1 MIAVIVEDERDQ
13 RNSVRDALEGAGWT
27 VELAEDGIAAL
38 GRIRRVEPDVILLDL
53 RMPHLDGIEM
63 LKMLRSGGAGREIP
77 VIVTTGMKEVDPSV
91 RLLADY
97 VLVKPFGS
105 DELAVALA
113 SCASRHSTRDASV
126 STGGRC

>member
-1 MIAVIVEDERDQ
+1 MIAFVVEDERDQ
-13 RNSVRDALEGAGWT
+13 RNSVRDALEEAGWT

-53 RMPHLDGIEM
+53 RMPHLGGIEM

-77 VIVTTGMKEVDPSV
+77 VIVTTGMQVDLSV

-105 DELAVALA
+105 AELAVALA
-113 SCASRHSTRDASV
+113 SCASRRSTSDSSA
-126 STGGRC
+126 STGGWC

>member
-1 MIAVIVEDERDQ
+1 MIAFVVEDERDQ

-38 GRIRRVEPDVILLDL
+38 GRIRRVEPDVIPLDL

-63 LKMLRSGGAGREIP
+63 LKMLRSTAAGRGIP
-77 VIVTTGMKEVDPSV
+77 VIVTTGMKVDPSV

-113 SCASRHSTRDASV
+113 SCASRRTTRDASAS
-126 STGGRC
+126 STA

>member
-1 MIAVIVEDERDQ
+1 MTCADRREKKRQ
-13 RNSVRDALEGAGWT
+13 LEAR
-27 VELAEDGIAAL
+27 AED
-38 GRIRRVEPDVILLDL
+38 RRLEPDVIPLDL

-63 LKMLRSGGAGREIP
+63 LKMLRSTAAGRGIP
-77 VIVTTGMKEVDPSV
+77 VIVTTGMKVDPSV